1 MNVGF
6 NGQLKYLPP
15 PNMNEKKMHP
25 EKEKMNKSIIL
36 FFFSTRNG
44 ISNRSDILVRGVLII
59 ERLLKVYVSPH
70 AMWGDGGFGRK
81 RIC

>member
-6 NGQLKYLPP
+6 SGQLKYLPP
-15 PNMNEKKMHP
+15 PNMNETKIHP
-25 EKEKMNKSIIL
+25 EKEKNEQSKS
-36 FFFSTRNG
+36 FFFPRNG
-44 ISNRSDILVRGVLII
+44 ISNRSYILVRGVLII
-59 ERLLKVYVSPH
+59 ERLLKVYVDPH